1 MHRNVLTAAA
11 VLIWASAACA
21 QPAPESPKPAPAPQS
36 KDEKG
41 REEKKPPEEKTSQ
54 TKHTIQIG
62 GKELK
67 YTATAGTMLLKKED
81 GTATASIFYIAY
93 IKDDVPD
100 ATRRPL
106 TFAFNG
112 GPGSSSVWLQMGALG
127 PKRVAMDPEGNALPP
142 PYKLVDNEYSI
153 LDLTDLVFIDP
164 VSTGFSRAIPE
175 QDAKHFHGIEG
186 DLDSVADFIRLY
198 TTRSSRWTSPKFL
211 AGESYGTTRAANL
224 SGYLQ
229 QRMGYALNGVVL
241 ISAVLNFGTISFDR
255 GNDLPYILFLPTY
268 TATAWYHKKLPP
280 DLMASRSKALAE
292 SEQFASHEYTL
303 ALLKGDAISAEE
315 RAQIA
320 QKLARLTGLSAKFVD
335 ESNLRVPIFRFTKEL
350 LRDERRTVGRYD
362 SRLEGIDLDPTGASP
377 DYDPSYASVY
387 APFTA
392 AWNQYVRAELKWES
406 DLPYEILTGRVHP
419 WTWDQFE
426 NRYVNVS
433 DSLRAAMTQNRDLKV
448 FVANGHYDLA
458 TPYFATEYTFDHL
471 SLDPMLRK
479 HVSMDFFEAG
489 HMMYTYRPALE
500 RLKADLAKFIASA
513 AP

>member
-1 MHRNVLTAAA
+1 MRRHALTVIPVLLWATAAFP
-11 VLIWASAACA
+11 
-21 QPAPESPKPAPAPQS
+21 QRPPEGPPPAPPESKEERPKEP
-36 KDEKG
+36 
-41 REEKKPPEEKTSQ
+41 KKPPEEKTSQ
-54 TKHTIQIG
+54 TKHTIRIG
-62 GKELK
+62 GKDLN

-81 GTATASIFYIAY
+81 GTPTASIFYIAY

-100 ATRRPL
+100 ATKRPL

-127 PKRVAMDPEGNALPP
+127 PKRVAMDPQGNPLPP

-153 LDLTDLVFIDP
+153 LDVTDLVFIDP

-175 QDAKHFHGIEG
+175 QDAKNFHGIRG
-186 DLDSVADFIRLY
+186 DTESVAEFIRLY

-229 QRMGYALNGVVL
+229 QRAGFALNGIML

-255 GNDLPYILFLPTY
+255 GNDLPYILFLPSY

-280 DLMASRSKALAE
+280 DLMNSQEKAIQESR
-292 SEQFASHEYTL
+292 QFASHEYSL
-303 ALLKGDAISAEE
+303 ALMKGDAISKEE
-315 RAQIA
+315 RAQIV
-320 QKLARLTGLSAKFVD
+320 QKLARLTGLSPRFID

-362 SRLEGIDLDPTGASP
+362 SRLEGIDLDPTSAAP

-419 WTWDQFE
+419 WNWGDFD

-433 DSLRAAMTQNRDLKV
+433 DSLRAAMTQNQNLRV

-458 TPYFATEYTFDHL
+458 TPFFGTEYTFDHL
-471 SLDPMLRK
+471 GLDPTLRS

-489 HMMYTYRPALE
+489 HMMYTFKPALE
-500 RLKADLAKFIASA
+500 KLKTDLAKFITTA